1 MVFLIKTKESQ
12 MSRKKSDAPASAPK
26 RTRKKIDDALKVKI
40 VLEAIKETMTLNELA
55 AKYEVHPNQIVTWK
69 KKFLE
74 RSVDVFTGSGQE
86 REELDRL
93 RREKERLVHQIGEQA
108 VDIEFLKKNLR
119 KLNLL

>member
-1 MVFLIKTKESQ
+1 MVFLTKTKESR
-12 MSRKKSDAPASAPK
+12 MSQKKSDESASAPK
-26 RTRKKIDDALKVKI
+26 RARKKIDDALKVKI